1 MSEQLQKITRRLYSR
16 LKRASEEFGLIEPH
30 DHILVCM
37 SGGKDSYSML
47 RLLMDVKERAPFPF
61 ELTAFHLDQ
70 RQPGYPEGMIDDY
83 LASQNVPYV
92 VLHEDTYSVVVDK
105 LSPGATPCSLCS
117 RLRRG
122 IIYSQAEKLGCN
134 KIALG
139 HHRDDSIETLMLNM
153 IYTGQLQGM
162 PAVYTTDDA
171 RFQVIRPLIYC
182 AEEDI
187 ARYAE
192 LQNFPI
198 IPCNLC
204 GSVEKQ
210 RKWVKHLLTQIEEV
224 APGARHSMLAAM
236 QHVRP
241 THLLD
246 RSLLATL
253 RGAQAAAEDTRGED
267 EDDQELSGL
276 LKPRRPISSPAEDL
290 LF

>member
-1 MSEQLQKITRRLYSR
+1 MSTQEDLQKVTLRLYKR
-16 LKRASEEFGLIEPH
+16 LKRASEEHHLIQPH

-37 SGGKDSYSML
+37 SGGKDSYTML
-47 RLLMDVKERAPFPF
+47 RLLIDLQQRTPFPF
-61 ELTAFHLDQ
+61 KLTAYHLDQ
-70 RQPGYPEGMIDDY
+70 RQPGYPEGVIDAY
-83 LASQNVPYV
+83 LAEQGIPYV
-92 VLHEDTYSVVVDK
+92 VQHQDTYSVVTEK
-105 LSPGATPCSLCS
+105 LAPGATPCSLCS

-122 IIYSQAEKLGCN
+122 IIYDQAEALGCN

-139 HHRDDSIETLMLNM
+139 HHRDDSIETLLLNM

-162 PAVYTTDDA
+162 PAAYTTDDK

-182 AEEDI
+182 AEDDI
-187 ARYAE
+187 ARYAA
-192 LQNFPI
+192 LQGFPI

-210 RKWVKHLLTQIEEV
+210 RKWVKSLITQIEDT

-236 QHVRP
+236 QHVRT

-246 RSLLATL
+246 RGLLDRL
-253 RGAQAAAEDTRGED
+253 DGATRGD
-267 EDDQELSGL
+267 EDDDLEDILMRP
-276 LKPRRPISSPAEDL
+276 KPSITSAAEDL